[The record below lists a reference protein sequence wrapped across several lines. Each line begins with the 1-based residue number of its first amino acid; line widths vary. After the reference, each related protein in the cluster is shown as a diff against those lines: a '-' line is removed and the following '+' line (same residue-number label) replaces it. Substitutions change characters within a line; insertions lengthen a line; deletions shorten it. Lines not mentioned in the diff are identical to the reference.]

1 MTVRV
6 IATVAAIIAV
16 VDRLTKLWIIENL
29 AYGGEIPVISGLFS
43 IVHFRNPGAAF
54 GIASGLGSPWRE
66 VLLISVAVI
75 AVVMLTNLVRMSSP
89 DDWLL
94 RASAA
99 SIIGGAVGNLYD
111 RIAYGEVVD
120 FLYFYWQG
128 WYWPA
133 FNVADS
139 CITVGAILLIV
150 TTLTGEKREV
160 AETDQSTVS

>member
-6 IATVAAIIAV
+6 IGLVAAIIAV
-16 VDRLTKLWIIENL
+16 ADRLTKFWIIENL

-54 GIASGLGSPWRE
+54 GLASGLGSPWRE

-89 DDWLL
+89 GDRLL
-94 RASAA
+94 RLSAA
-99 SIIGGAVGNLYD
+99 SIIGGAIGNLYD

-120 FLYFYWQG
+120 FLYFYWQE

-139 CITVGAILLIV
+139 CITVGAILLV
-150 TTLTGEKREV
+150 VATLMGERRGGGE
-160 AETDQSTVS
+160 ADPSTAV